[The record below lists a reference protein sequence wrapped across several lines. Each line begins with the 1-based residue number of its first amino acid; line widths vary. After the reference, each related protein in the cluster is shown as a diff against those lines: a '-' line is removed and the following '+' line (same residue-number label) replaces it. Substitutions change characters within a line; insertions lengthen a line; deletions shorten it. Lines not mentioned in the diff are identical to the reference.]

1 MLSKE
6 QIEQIVQMTLA
17 QLNKNCPAENQ
28 AGGNGWMFER
38 AEDCIE
44 AAQKA
49 QKKLVAMTMEQR
61 ESLIAACVRQ
71 PGTMR
76 RNWPRWPTRRPDTE
90 MCRIKSRKFCWWQ
103 IRHRVRKILY
113 PGYLQA
119 IRE

>member
-61 ESLIAACVRQ
+61 ESLIAAMRQ
-71 PGTMR
+71 AARDNAKKLAQMAP
-76 RNWPRWPTRRPDTE
+76 
-90 MCRIKSRKFCWWQ
+90 
-103 IRHRVRKILY
+103 
-113 PGYLQA
+113 
-119 IRE
+119 